1 VAATPINASEIEQ
14 VAVKKGRGNLF
25 MIAVD
30 IFPRITPQQALG
42 LITGQQSLGGFPVT
56 ILSVR
61 QMILRLT

>member
-1 VAATPINASEIEQ
+1 
-14 VAVKKGRGNLF
+14 
-25 MIAVD
+25 MIAVN

-42 LITGQQSLGGFPVT
+42 LITGQQSLGGLPVT